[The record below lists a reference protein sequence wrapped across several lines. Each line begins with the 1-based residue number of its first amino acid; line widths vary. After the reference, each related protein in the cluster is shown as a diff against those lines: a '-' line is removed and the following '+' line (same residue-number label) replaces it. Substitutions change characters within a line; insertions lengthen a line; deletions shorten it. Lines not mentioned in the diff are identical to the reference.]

1 MWAGHSGL
9 CASGRHARLGDK
21 GEGEGIE
28 SVEYTSSNPKGCYEK
43 LLKCKMPEV
52 YAEWERKGEIWKTLT
67 DEEFWAMT
75 KETME
80 TGNRLCDYFCMEIR
94 AVSMGGT
101 PPESPAA
108 GGGGN
113 QPDRI
118 GQLDAVEPVWLLST
132 E

>member
-1 MWAGHSGL
+1 M
-9 CASGRHARLGDK
+9 
-21 GEGEGIE
+21 
-28 SVEYTSSNPKGCYEK
+28 
-43 LLKCKMPEV
+43 LKCKVPEV

-80 TGNRLCDYFCMEIR
+80 TGNRLCDYF
-94 AVSMGGT
+94 VWKYGL
-101 PPESPAA
+101 SPWEAAA

>member
-1 MWAGHSGL
+1 M
-9 CASGRHARLGDK
+9 RPGDTLDLVIK
-21 GEGEGIE
+21 AKGEGIE

-75 KETME
+75 
-80 TGNRLCDYFCMEIR
+80 
-94 AVSMGGT
+94 
-101 PPESPAA
+101 
-108 GGGGN
+108 N

>member
-1 MWAGHSGL
+1 M
-9 CASGRHARLGDK
+9 K
-21 GEGEGIE
+21 
-28 SVEYTSSNPKGCYEK
+28 
-43 LLKCKMPEV
+43 
-52 YAEWERKGEIWKTLT
+52 
-67 DEEFWAMT
+67 
-75 KETME
+75 
-80 TGNRLCDYFCMEIR
+80 IR

-101 PPESPAA
+101 FPESPAA